1 VIFGNVLQTSGDAVY
16 FARHIGLKSGVPK
29 EVPALTVNRLCGSG
43 LQAILLGA
51 QEIQLDQAEFVL
63 AGGAENMSMPPPQ
76 IRGARWGLPLG
87 EQKLED
93 YLWVALVDSYN
104 GLGMANTAENLGR
117 KYGITRVAADEF
129 AYRSHMLAAKARESC
144 RFSEEIVPVTVKT
157 KKGEVAVDKDEHIRA
172 DTTLE
177 ALAKLQARFEKNG
190 TVTPGNASGINDG
203 AAAVVVASAEAA
215 QQAGLKP
222 LARIVSGGVCGVDP
236 DIMGIGPA
244 PSSRQALGR
253 AALKIEDMDLVEI
266 NEAFATQYL
275 AVEKDLGLDRSKT
288 NVNGGAIALGH
299 PLGAAGARPGT
310 GLCGWENTQMAPWAN
325 DPVRLRDGCGH
336 VFGQRGWRGGTGRRG
351 SKDDPRIQ
359 TIQRE
364 LTLEPLPAGTRTADL
379 LVGDAVLPLEFESSA
394 VAGVR
399 AVALDVTTSRHGV
412 AVRAVRIARSAEDTA
427 IELA

>member
-1 VIFGNVLQTSGDAVY
+1 MKDVVILDGARTAFGTYGGALRDTSATDLAIIAAKGALERSKVEPKRIGQVIFGNVLQTSGDAVY
-16 FARHIGLKSGVPK
+16 FARHVGLKSGIPK

-51 QEIQLDQAEFVL
+51 QEIQLGQAEFVL
-63 AGGAENMSMPPPQ
+63 AGGGENMSMAPHQ

-117 KYGITRVAADEF
+117 KYGITREAADEF
-129 AYRSHMLAAKARESC
+129 AYRSHMRAAKARESC
-144 RFSEEIVPVTVKT
+144 RLSEEIVPVAVKT
-157 KKGEVAVDKDEHIRA
+157 KKGDVTVDKDEHIRP

-177 ALAKLQARFEKNG
+177 ALAKLQARFEKDG

-215 QQAGLKP
+215 ERAGLTP
-222 LARIVSGGVCGVDP
+222 MARIVSGGVCGVDP

-244 PSSRQALGR
+244 PSSRQALKR
-253 AALKIEDMDLVEI
+253 AGLKVEDIDLVEI

-275 AVEKDLGLDRSKT
+275 AVEKDLGLDREKT

-299 PLGAAGARPGT
+299 PLGASGAR
-310 GLCGWENTQMAPWAN
+310 LA
-325 DPVRLRDGCGH
+325 
-336 VFGQRGWRGGTGRRG
+336 
-351 SKDDPRIQ
+351 
-359 TIQRE
+359 
-364 LTLEPLPAGTRTADL
+364 LTLMYELRKREKRYGLASLCIG
-379 LVGDAVLPLEFESSA
+379 G
-394 VAGVR
+394 GQ
-399 AVALDVTTSRHGV
+399 G
-412 AVRAVRIARSAEDTA
+412 IAA
-427 IELA
+427 IIERV